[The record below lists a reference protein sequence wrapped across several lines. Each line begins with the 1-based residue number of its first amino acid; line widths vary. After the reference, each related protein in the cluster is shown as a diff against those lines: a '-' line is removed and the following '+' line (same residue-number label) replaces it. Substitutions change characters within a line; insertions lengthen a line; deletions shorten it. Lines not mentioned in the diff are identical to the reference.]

1 MLNSPFKSQALGP
14 SEPSLRWTN
23 SASVSVQRLIIIVHT
38 HRGRPDFTNASFLG
52 DGTDL
57 IDESIRIFEFFPA
70 GLEDRALRRRLEL
83 VRPRLAHRFR
93 GDPLLTR
100 TGPVVNKQRRVHC
113 CRCRWAVFLFFFFLE
128 RNPVCFTVGLGG
140 SQSSSTW
147 EAAAYTHRACTYTHK
162 HTVARTH
169 IHAQRGECSKA
180 VSTSAQKT
188 RYHLAAN
195 KACQFP
201 RCPSLTSTL

>member
-1 MLNSPFKSQALGP
+1 MVSRGSTKNEPSYVSAMLNSPFKSQALGP

-38 HRGRPDFTNASFLG
+38 HRGRPDFANASFLG

-113 CRCRWAVFLFFFFLE
+113 CRCRRAVFFFL
-128 RNPVCFTVGLGG
+128 
-140 SQSSSTW
+140 
-147 EAAAYTHRACTYTHK
+147 
-162 HTVARTH
+162 
-169 IHAQRGECSKA
+169 
-180 VSTSAQKT
+180 
-188 RYHLAAN
+188 
-195 KACQFP
+195 
-201 RCPSLTSTL
+201 

>member
-1 MLNSPFKSQALGP
+1 MVSRGSTKNEPSYVSAMLNSPFKSQALGP

-38 HRGRPDFTNASFLG
+38 HRGRPDFADASFLG

-113 CRCRWAVFLFFFFLE
+113 CRCRRAVVFFFFFE

-140 SQSSSTW
+140 SQSSSTR

-162 HTVARTH
+162 HTVAH
-169 IHAQRGECSKA
+169 
-180 VSTSAQKT
+180 TSMH
-188 RYHLAAN
+188 REEN
-195 KACQFP
+195 VP
-201 RCPSLTSTL
+201 RQ

>member
-1 MLNSPFKSQALGP
+1 MVSRGSTKNEPSYVSAMLNSPFKSQALGP

-23 SASVSVQRLIIIVHT
+23 SASVSVQRLIVIVHT
-38 HRGRPDFTNASFLG
+38 HRGRPDFANASFLG

-83 VRPRLAHRFR
+83 VRPRLAHRSR

-113 CRCRWAVFLFFFFLE
+113 CRCRRVGFFSLKEIPFVSPSDSVAVSRHRHE
-128 RNPVCFTVGLGG
+128 RQQL
-140 SQSSSTW
+140 
-147 EAAAYTHRACTYTHK
+147 THIEP
-162 HTVARTH
+162 ARTH
-169 IHAQRGECSKA
+169 TNIQSLAH
-180 VSTSAQKT
+180 TSMH
-188 RYHLAAN
+188 REEN
-195 KACQFP
+195 VP
-201 RCPSLTSTL
+201 RQ